1 MSLRMQM
8 CNKVLIHTLQDLLLL
23 LNTHPQVCMVTKSTN
38 TLKEFK
44 EIPKMLFQKEK
55 FLVTND

>member
-1 MSLRMQM
+1 MQM
-8 CNKVLIHTLQDLLLL
+8 CNKVLIHALQDLLLL